1 MSNFELHE
9 LILCCGPFFFFFS
22 PVPCLFHEW
31 IQTAGKKE
39 LRGHAVLFLIA
50 GWQFFFFFFWHL
62 VLLTVC
68 YWRVILSELGN
79 RGSSVLPFS
88 EAAEIR
94 EAALAWF
101 STASTLTS
109 DRCSTSDT
117 PAQCL
122 LISRLHRVECSN
134 VTLKGF
140 FFKEDSELN
149 QKKNNNT
156 TLEFRHCCKAV
167 VDYSLTE
174 LQKHPREGG
183 VRTTDWK
190 TFRSVVSCVLPLR
203 NFSLRFCYAVSIGF
217 KFHAVPTREEKHL
230 QWRQA
235 SAVPG
240 VTAECLAH
248 RKQVTE
254 FDAGNI

>member
-1 MSNFELHE
+1 M
-9 LILCCGPFFFFFS
+9 FFIFFPGAMF
-22 PVPCLFHEW
+22 FHEW

-68 YWRVILSELGN
+68 YWRVVLSELGN
-79 RGSSVLPFS
+79 RGSSILPFS

-101 STASTLTS
+101 STAGTLTG

-117 PAQCL
+117 PAQCS

-134 VTLKGF
+134 VTLKVF
-140 FFKEDSELN
+140 FS
-149 QKKNNNT
+149 KKILSLIKKKKTKNT

-167 VDYSLTE
+167 VDYLLTE
-174 LQKHPREGG
+174 LQKHRREGG

-190 TFRSVVSCVLPLR
+190 TFSSVVSCVLPLS
-203 NFSLRFCYAVSIGF
+203 NFSLCFCYAVSIGF
-217 KFHAVPTREEKHL
+217 KFHAVPTWEEKHL

-254 FDAGNI
+254 LDAGNI

>member
-1 MSNFELHE
+1 M
-9 LILCCGPFFFFFS
+9 FFIFFPGAMF
-22 PVPCLFHEW
+22 FHEW

-68 YWRVILSELGN
+68 YWRVVLSELGN
-79 RGSSVLPFS
+79 RGSSILPFS

-101 STASTLTS
+101 STAGTLTG

-117 PAQCL
+117 PAQCS

-140 FFKEDSELN
+140 FSKKILSLIKKN
-149 QKKNNNT
+149 QKTQPSSLGTVAKLWLIT
-156 TLEFRHCCKAV
+156 
-167 VDYSLTE
+167 YSLSCRNIAGKEECGQQTGK
-174 LQKHPREGG
+174 LSA
-183 VRTTDWK
+183 VL
-190 TFRSVVSCVLPLR
+190 FLVSCR
-203 NFSLRFCYAVSIGF
+203 
-217 KFHAVPTREEKHL
+217 
-230 QWRQA
+230 
-235 SAVPG
+235 
-240 VTAECLAH
+240 
-248 RKQVTE
+248 
-254 FDAGNI
+254 

>member
-101 STASTLTS
+101 STASTLSS

-149 QKKNNNT
+149 QKKT
-156 TLEFRHCCKAV
+156 TTQPS
-167 VDYSLTE
+167 SLGTVAK
-174 LQKHPREGG
+174 LWLITHS
-183 VRTTDWK
+183 
-190 TFRSVVSCVLPLR
+190 RSCRNIPGKEECGQQIGKLSEVLFLVSCR
-203 NFSLRFCYAVSIGF
+203 
-217 KFHAVPTREEKHL
+217 
-230 QWRQA
+230 
-235 SAVPG
+235 
-240 VTAECLAH
+240 
-248 RKQVTE
+248 
-254 FDAGNI
+254 